1 MIGIVMFFV
10 ALFALLLGFPVAFTF
25 GGIALVFGVWA
36 EGIEMFA
43 FMPYR
48 IQSIMENTV
57 LMAVP
62 LLFSWG
68 WYYKRPDW
76 LSNCLSR
83 WGVCLVVFVAV
94 SLSLPF

>member
-25 GGIALVFGVWA
+25 GGIALIFGVWS
-36 EGIEMFA
+36 EGWDMFA

-48 IQSIMENTV
+48 IESIMQNTV

-62 LLFSWG
+62 LFIFMG
-68 WYYKRPDW
+68 WYCRKPDW
-76 LSNCLSR
+76 QSNS
-83 WGVCLVVFVAV
+83 
-94 SLSLPF
+94 